1 MKQLTLRQTMKHFT
15 LTAAILAMIL
25 LLTGC
30 GGAAGTG
37 NTQGTTAEQSQAQT
51 GEQSQGQTAEESQLQ
66 TGEQSQGQTAEQ
78 SQAQTAAQSQIQTA
92 VLLTAKDYSDQ
103 EKKKLEILEGKLAK
117 DSDRLVYTGNFI
129 VNIYDDFSWKTEADI
144 FPAKLDLR
152 ARGTVTPV
160 KSQSPWASCWSFGA
174 IASSETSIL
183 KKLV

>member
-51 GEQSQGQTAEESQLQ
+51 GEHSQAQTAEESQPQ
-66 TGEQSQGQTAEQ
+66 TEEQSQL
-78 SQAQTAAQSQIQTA
+78 QTA
-92 VLLTAKDYSDQ
+92 VLLTEKDYSDQ
-103 EKKKLEILEGKLAK
+103 EKKSLEILEDKLAR
-117 DSDRLVYTGNFI
+117 DSDRLVYSGNFI
-129 VNIYDDFSWKTEADI
+129 VNIYDEVAWKTEADI

-174 IASSETSIL
+174 IASSEISIL
-183 KKLV
+183 KKLE

>member
-15 LTAAILAMIL
+15 LTATILAMIL

-51 GEQSQGQTAEESQLQ
+51 GEQSQGQTAE
-66 TGEQSQGQTAEQ
+66 Q

-92 VLLTAKDYSDQ
+92 VLLTEKDYSDQ
-103 EKKKLEILEGKLAK
+103 EKKNLEILEGKLAK
-117 DSDRLVYTGNFI
+117 DSDRLVYSGNFI

-152 ARGTVTPV
+152 ERGTVTPV

-174 IASSETSIL
+174 IASSEISIL
-183 KKLV
+183 KKLE

>member
-1 MKQLTLRQTMKHFT
+1 MKHLTLK
-15 LTAAILAMIL
+15 AAMLAMIL

-30 GGAAGTG
+30 GEAAGTG
-37 NTQGTTAEQSQAQT
+37 KTQGTTAEQSQP
-51 GEQSQGQTAEESQLQ
+51 
-66 TGEQSQGQTAEQ
+66 QTAEQ
-78 SQAQTAAQSQIQTA
+78 SQLQTAVQSQPQTAEQSLPQTA
-92 VLLTAKDYSDQ
+92 VLLTEKDYSEQ
-103 EKKKLEILEGKLAK
+103 EKKSLEILEGKLAK
-117 DSDRLVYTGNFI
+117 DSDRLVYSGNFI
-129 VNIYDDFSWKTEADI
+129 VNIYDDFSWQTEADI

>member
-51 GEQSQGQTAEESQLQ
+51 GEQSQGQT
-66 TGEQSQGQTAEQ
+66 TEQ

-92 VLLTAKDYSDQ
+92 VLLTEKDYSDQ
-103 EKKKLEILEGKLAK
+103 EKKNLEILEGKLAK
-117 DSDRLVYTGNFI
+117 DSDRLVYSGNFI

-152 ARGTVTPV
+152 ERGTVTPV

-183 KKLV
+183 KKLE

>member
-51 GEQSQGQTAEESQLQ
+51 GEHSQAQTAEESQPQ
-66 TGEQSQGQTAEQ
+66 TEEQSQL
-78 SQAQTAAQSQIQTA
+78 QTA
-92 VLLTAKDYSDQ
+92 VLLTEKDYSDQ
-103 EKKKLEILEGKLAK
+103 EKKSLEILEDKLAR
-117 DSDRLVYTGNFI
+117 DSDRLVYSGNFI
-129 VNIYDDFSWKTEADI
+129 VNIYDEVAWKTEADI

-183 KKLV
+183 KKLE

>member
-37 NTQGTTAEQSQAQT
+37 NTQGTTAEQSQP
-51 GEQSQGQTAEESQLQ
+51 QTAEQLQ
-66 TGEQSQGQTAEQ
+66 LQTAEQ
-78 SQAQTAAQSQIQTA
+78 SQPQTAEQSQLQTAA
-92 VLLTAKDYSDQ
+92 LLTEKDYSDQ
-103 EKKKLEILEGKLAK
+103 EKKSLEILEGKLAK
-117 DSDRLVYTGNFI
+117 DSDRLVYSGNFI

-152 ARGTVTPV
+152 AWGTVTPV

>member
-51 GEQSQGQTAEESQLQ
+51 
-66 TGEQSQGQTAEQ
+66 
-78 SQAQTAAQSQIQTA
+78 AAQSQIQTA
-92 VLLTAKDYSDQ
+92 VLLTEKDYSDQ
-103 EKKKLEILEGKLAK
+103 EKKNLEILEGKLAK
-117 DSDRLVYTGNFI
+117 DSDRLVYSGNFI

-152 ARGTVTPV
+152 ERGTVTPV

-174 IASSETSIL
+174 IASSEISIL
-183 KKLV
+183 KKLE

>member
-51 GEQSQGQTAEESQLQ
+51 GERSQA
-66 TGEQSQGQTAEQ
+66 QTAEQ
-78 SQAQTAAQSQIQTA
+78 SQPQTTEQSQLQTA
-92 VLLTAKDYSDQ
+92 VLLTEKDYSEQ
-103 EKKKLEILEGKLAK
+103 EKKSLEILEDKLAK
-117 DSDRLVYTGNFI
+117 DSDRLVYSGNFI

-152 ARGTVTPV
+152 ERGTVTPV

-183 KKLV
+183 KKLE

>member
-30 GGAAGTG
+30 GEAAGTG
-37 NTQGTTAEQSQAQT
+37 KTQGTTAEQSQAQT
-51 GEQSQGQTAEESQLQ
+51 VEQSQL
-66 TGEQSQGQTAEQ
+66 QTAEQ
-78 SQAQTAAQSQIQTA
+78 SQAQTEEQSQLQTA
-92 VLLTAKDYSDQ
+92 VLLTEKDYSDQ
-103 EKKKLEILEGKLAK
+103 EKKSLEILEGKLAK
-117 DSDRLVYTGNFI
+117 DSDRLVYSGNFI

-152 ARGTVTPV
+152 ERGTVTPV

-183 KKLV
+183 KKLE

>member
-37 NTQGTTAEQSQAQT
+37 KTQGTTAEQSQAQT
-51 GEQSQGQTAEESQLQ
+51 G
-66 TGEQSQGQTAEQ
+66 EQ

-92 VLLTAKDYSDQ
+92 VLLTEKDYSDQ
-103 EKKKLEILEGKLAK
+103 EKKNLEILEGKLAK
-117 DSDRLVYTGNFI
+117 DSDRLVYSGNFI

-174 IASSETSIL
+174 IASSEISIL
-183 KKLV
+183 KKLE

>member
-37 NTQGTTAEQSQAQT
+37 KTQGTTAEQSQ
-51 GEQSQGQTAEESQLQ
+51 L
-66 TGEQSQGQTAEQ
+66 
-78 SQAQTAAQSQIQTA
+78 QTA
-92 VLLTAKDYSDQ
+92 VLLTEKDYSEQ
-103 EKKKLEILEGKLAK
+103 EKKSLEILEGKLAK
-117 DSDRLVYTGNFI
+117 DSDRLVYSGNFI

-174 IASSETSIL
+174 IASSEISIL
-183 KKLV
+183 KKLE

>member
-51 GEQSQGQTAEESQLQ
+51 GEQSQGQTAEK
-66 TGEQSQGQTAEQ
+66 

-92 VLLTAKDYSDQ
+92 VLLTEKDYSDQ
-103 EKKKLEILEGKLAK
+103 EKKNLEILEGKLAK
-117 DSDRLVYTGNFI
+117 DSDRLVYSGNFI

-152 ARGTVTPV
+152 ERGTVTPV

-174 IASSETSIL
+174 IASSEISIL
-183 KKLV
+183 KKLE

>member
-1 MKQLTLRQTMKHFT
+1 MKQLTS
-15 LTAAILAMIL
+15 AAAMLAMII

-37 NTQGTTAEQSQAQT
+37 KTQGTAAEQSQAQT
-51 GEQSQGQTAEESQLQ
+51 VEPSQFQTAEPSQL
-66 TGEQSQGQTAEQ
+66 
-78 SQAQTAAQSQIQTA
+78 QTA
-92 VLLTAKDYSDQ
+92 VLLTEKDYSEQ
-103 EKKKLEILEGKLAK
+103 EKKSLEILEDKLAK
-117 DSDRLVYTGNFI
+117 DSDRLVYSGNFI

-152 ARGTVTPV
+152 ERGTVTPV

-183 KKLV
+183 KKLELDQEEI

>member
-1 MKQLTLRQTMKHFT
+1 MKHFT

-51 GEQSQGQTAEESQLQ
+51 GEHSQAQTAEESQPQ
-66 TGEQSQGQTAEQ
+66 TEEQSQL
-78 SQAQTAAQSQIQTA
+78 QTA
-92 VLLTAKDYSDQ
+92 VLLTEKDYSDQ
-103 EKKKLEILEGKLAK
+103 EKKSLEILEDKLAR
-117 DSDRLVYTGNFI
+117 DSDRLVYSGNFI
-129 VNIYDDFSWKTEADI
+129 VNIYDEVAWKTEADI

-160 KSQSPWASCWSFGA
+160 KRHSVQ
-174 IASSETSIL
+174 
-183 KKLV
+183 

>member
-51 GEQSQGQTAEESQLQ
+51 GEQSQGQT
-66 TGEQSQGQTAEQ
+66 TEQ

-92 VLLTAKDYSDQ
+92 VLLTEKDYSDQ
-103 EKKKLEILEGKLAK
+103 EKKNLEILEGKLAK
-117 DSDRLVYTGNFI
+117 DSDRLVYSGNFI

-144 FPAKLDLR
+144 FPAKLELR
-152 ARGTVTPV
+152 ERGTVTPV

-174 IASSETSIL
+174 IASSEISIL
-183 KKLV
+183 KKLE